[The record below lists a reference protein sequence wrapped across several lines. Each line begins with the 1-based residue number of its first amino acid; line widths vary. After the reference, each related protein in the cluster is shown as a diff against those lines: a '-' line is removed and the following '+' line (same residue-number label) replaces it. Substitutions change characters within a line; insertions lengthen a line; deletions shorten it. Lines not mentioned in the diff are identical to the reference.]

1 MKKIRR
7 ICVVIGSRANYS
19 SIKSLLIELK
29 KDTVFELQI
38 VVGFSALVEN
48 YGKVSDLI
56 KKDGFRIDGYVYAH
70 LDGDHNTMMAKTTG
84 LGIIELSSVFEKLKP
99 DLVFTIGDRFETL
112 ATATSAAYMNIPL
125 AHTMGGEVSG
135 NLDESVRHAITK
147 LAHIHFPASKESY
160 ERILRLGEDK
170 KFICLSGCPRIDLI
184 KQISEKKEFSP
195 NRESIKSGVGDNIDV
210 KKDFVIVLY
219 HPVTSENEET
229 YNQMNIILEC
239 VIKCH
244 FQTIILWPNADF
256 GTNKIAKSI
265 RQFRE
270 REEMQGIRF
279 FKNFT
284 FEDYIKLLNTT
295 KCLIGNSSS
304 GIRDCGFIGT
314 PVVNIGSRQNS
325 RERGENVISVKFE
338 KKKIINAIM
347 KQSKREKFKSSNIYG
362 DGKAAIKIVNFLKK
376 INSVSI
382 QKKIVF

>member
-1 MKKIRR
+1 MIKIKR

-29 KDTVFELQI
+29 KDNFFQLQI
-38 VVGFSALVEN
+38 VTGFSALIEN

-56 KKDGFRIDGYVYAH
+56 EKDGFKIDGYVYAH

-112 ATATSAAYMNIPL
+112 ATAISAAYMNIPL

-160 ERILRLGEDK
+160 DRILRLGEDK

-184 KQISEKKEFSP
+184 KLISDKKQFNP
-195 NRESIKSGVGDNIDV
+195 NRESIMSGVGDNIDV

-219 HPVTSENEET
+219 HPVTSENKET
-229 YNQMNIILEC
+229 YKQMNIILEC
-239 VIKCH
+239 VIKCD

-270 REEMQGIRF
+270 REEMRGIRF
-279 FKNFT
+279 FKNFK
-284 FEDYIKLLNTT
+284 FEDYIKLLNIT

-325 RERGENVISVKFE
+325 RERGENVFNVKFE

-347 KQSKREKFKSSNIYG
+347 KQSKREKFKSNNIYG
-362 DGKAAIKIVNFLKK
+362 DGKAAVKIVNFLKK
-376 INSVSI
+376 INSVPI

>member
-1 MKKIRR
+1 MKKIKK

-29 KDTVFELQI
+29 KDEVFQLQI
-38 VVGFSALVEN
+38 VVGFSALIEN

-56 KKDGFRIDGYVYAH
+56 EKDGFRIDSYIYAH
-70 LDGDHNTMMAKTTG
+70 LDGDHKTMMAKTTG
-84 LGIIELSSVFEKLKP
+84 LGIIELSSAFEKLKP

-112 ATATSAAYMNIPL
+112 ATAVSASYMNIPL

-147 LAHIHFPASKESY
+147 LAHIHFPASQESY
-160 ERILRLGEDK
+160 NRILKLGEDK
-170 KFICLSGCPRIDLI
+170 KYICLSGCPRIDLI
-184 KQISEKKEFSP
+184 KIISDKSEFRP
-195 NRESIKSGVGDNIDV
+195 NVESIISGVGDNIDV

-219 HPVTSENEET
+219 HPVTSENKET

-239 VIKCH
+239 ILECN
-244 FQTIILWPNADF
+244 FQSIILWPNADF

-265 RQFRE
+265 RKFRE
-270 REEMQGIRF
+270 KDKMRGIRF
-279 FKNFT
+279 FKNFK
-284 FEDYIKLLNTT
+284 FEDYIKLLNIT

-325 RERGENVISVKFE
+325 RERSENVLNVRFD
-338 KKKIINAIM
+338 KKEIIKAIM

-362 DGKAAIKIVNFLKK
+362 DGHAALKIINFLKNL
-376 INSVSI
+376 NSIPI
-382 QKKIVF
+382 QKKIAF

>member
-1 MKKIRR
+1 MRKIKR

-19 SIKSLLIELK
+19 SIKSLLVELK
-29 KDTVFELQI
+29 KDDFFQLQI
-38 VVGFSALVEN
+38 VVGFSALIEN

-56 KKDGFRIDGYVYAH
+56 ERDGFKIDSYIYAH

-84 LGIIELSSVFEKLKP
+84 LGIIELSSAFEKLKP

-112 ATATSAAYMNIPL
+112 ATAISAAYMNIPL

-160 ERILRLGEDK
+160 DRIIRLGEDRK
-170 KFICLSGCPRIDLI
+170 YVCLSGCPRIDLI
-184 KQISEKKEFSP
+184 KLISDKNEFNP
-195 NRESIKSGVGDNIDV
+195 GKESITAGVGDNIDID
-210 KKDFVIVLY
+210 KEFSIVLY
-219 HPVTSENEET
+219 HPVTSENDET

-239 VIKCH
+239 LIEFD
-244 FQTIILWPNADF
+244 FQSIILWPNADF

-265 RQFRE
+265 RKFRE
-270 REEMQGIRF
+270 REKMRGIRF
-279 FKNFT
+279 FKNFK
-284 FEDYIKLLNTT
+284 FEDYIKLLNIT

-325 RERGENVISVKFE
+325 RERSKNVFNVKFE
-338 KKKIINAIM
+338 KKEIINAII
-347 KQSKREKFKSSNIYG
+347 KQSKREKFKPSNIYG
-362 DGKAAIKIVNFLKK
+362 DGKAAIKIINFLKNLSS
-376 INSVSI
+376 IPI

>member
-184 KQISEKKEFSP
+184 KQISEKKQFSP